1 MQHGCLFAP
10 RFLDKFV
17 GKAIL
22 SDPKVATMELVAN
35 SWDAGATLVDITWPS
50 RADSLQ
56 FSIQDDGVGMTEVE
70 FTNRWRTLAYDR
82 IVHQGKYAEW
92 PEEYCLGQRK
102 AFGRNGVGRFAG
114 FCFGDSYIVDTAKG
128 GRRVVYRVSSG
139 NGDSPFT
146 LIKISEEETSDHG
159 TKIYVDSFS
168 NIHMTAEQAI
178 AEIGM
183 RFLTDPSFNIS
194 VNGEI
199 VVLQHIP
206 DRHLF
211 KETISIDNLGII
223 EIIAIDTLETD
234 RTTKQHGIAWH
245 VNGRLVGECSWKWP
259 GLTDLIDGRRIEAKR
274 YIFIVQADFLA
285 HAVNQEWTGFCE
297 DNIDYQNASEKIF
310 QQVKQFIL
318 AITQRRRN
326 DTLIEVAQTHEVLLS
341 RMGRFKKERWTNF
354 VSTVQKECPSITET
368 DLTKL
373 SGILA
378 NLELAESKYTLISQ
392 LHSLEPSQLED
403 LHKILEDWSI
413 DFAKEVL
420 DELRIR
426 MQLLDELKVKVFD
439 KNADEVH
446 ELQPLFRQGL
456 WIFGPEYETIEFTSN
471 EGMTS
476 VIQKLLDVDEFGSR
490 NRPDFAIIPDGSVGS
505 YYYPSYDESGSELG
519 VARLVIV
526 ELKKPG
532 VKIGDD
538 AINQCWKYVRELYS
552 KGILQEI
559 TKVTCFV
566 LGSNI
571 DPISA
576 DVTTKK
582 AGKVII
588 QPLSYATVIDRAKSR
603 LLKLYDRVSEA
614 PFLKGII
621 MDENF
626 SPETQQELDLTL

>member
-35 SWDAGATLVDITWPS
+35 SWDAGATLVDITWPN
-50 RADSLQ
+50 RANSLL
-56 FSIQDDGVGMTEVE
+56 FSIQDDGVGMTERE
-70 FTNRWRTLAYDR
+70 FINRWRTLAYDR
-82 IVHQGKYAEW
+82 VVNQGKYAEW
-92 PEEYCLGQRK
+92 PDGYSLGQRR

-139 NGDSPFT
+139 DGDSPFT
-146 LIKISEEETSDHG
+146 LEKISEGETDDHG
-159 TKIYVDSFS
+159 TKISVDSFS
-168 NIHMTAEQAI
+168 KIRMTAEQAI

-183 RFLTDPSFNIS
+183 RFLTDPSFNVS
-194 VNGEI
+194 VNGET
-199 VVLQHIP
+199 VELQHIP
-206 DRHLF
+206 DQHLF
-211 KETISIDNLGII
+211 REKITVDGLGVID
-223 EIIAIDTLETD
+223 IIAIDTLETD

-274 YIFIVQADFLA
+274 YIFIVQANFLA
-285 HAVNQEWTGFCE
+285 HAVNQAWTGFDE
-297 DNIDYQNASEKIF
+297 ANVDYQAASEKVF

-326 DTLIEVAQTHEVLLS
+326 DTLMEVTQTHEALLS
-341 RMGRFKKERWTNF
+341 RMARFKKERWTNF

-378 NLELAESKYTLISQ
+378 NLELAESKYTLIGQ
-392 LHSLEPSQLED
+392 LHSMDPSQLED

-426 MQLLDELKVKVFD
+426 MQLLDELKAKVFD
-439 KNADEVH
+439 KKADEVH
-446 ELQPLFRQGL
+446 ELQPLFHQGL

-476 VIQKLLDVDEFGSR
+476 VIQKLFNLDESGSR
-490 NRPDFAIIPDGSVGS
+490 NRPDFAIIPDGSVGA
-505 YYYPSYDESGSELG
+505 YYYPSYDEFGDELG
-519 VARLVIV
+519 VTRLVIV

-532 VKIGDD
+532 IRIGDD
-538 AINQCWKYVRELYS
+538 SINQCWKYVRELYS
-552 KGILQEI
+552 RGILQEI
-559 TKVTCFV
+559 TRVTCFI

-576 DVTTKK
+576 GPTTKK
-582 AGKVII
+582 EGKVVI
-588 QPLSYATVIDRAKSR
+588 QPLSYTTVIDRAKSR

-621 MDENF
+621 ADENL
-626 SPETQQELDLTL
+626 SPENPQALDFNS